1 MIPNSFIDDYMPSAN
16 GEFVKVYLYLL
27 RCMNSHTYVCSIS
40 AIADTLNHTEMD
52 VIRALRYW
60 QKVNLLSLEETP
72 DGQIC
77 GIHLLSTGGSTDDAM
92 DSMGS
97 LAPVVSLARTIATPA
112 AAVAPLSAEQTAPAP
127 AVDLTEPK
135 KVSAPDRRK
144 YTADEISAFCRDEDI
159 SELIFL
165 VETYLKHTLS
175 ENDMNTVLF
184 WHEQLKFPNDLIVY
198 LLEYCISK
206 GHTSMR
212 YMDKVALGWHEK
224 GIDCV
229 EHAKEDA
236 AIHSQAYYGVMKA
249 LGITGRS
256 LVDTETAYIRKWT
269 KEYMFD
275 LSIIKEACNRTIT
288 ATHQSSFEYTDS
300 ILTSWYK
307 NNVHTLADVKK
318 LDLNYT
324 KTKTKT
330 KKSSSSQRTAPAP
343 RKNSFTNF
351 SSREYDYDNLEELLL
366 SSSAK
371 AH

>member
-1 MIPNSFIDDYMPSAN
+1 
-16 GEFVKVYLYLL
+16 
-27 RCMNSHTYVCSIS
+27 MNSHTYVCSIS

-60 QKVNLLSLEETP
+60 QKVNLLSLEETA

-77 GIHLLSTGGSTDDAM
+77 GIHLLPTGSSTSDAI

-112 AAVAPLSAEQTAPAP
+112 AAVAPLSAEPAAAPAQDLPP
-127 AVDLTEPK
+127 ALSGIPVD
-135 KVSAPDRRK
+135 SAAAYRAPEKRR
-144 YTADEISAFCRDEDI
+144 YTADEISAFCRDDEI

-184 WHEQLKFPNDLIVY
+184 WHEQLKFPNELIVY

-224 GIDCV
+224 GIDSV
-229 EHAKEDA
+229 DKAKEDA

-256 LVDTETAYIRKWT
+256 LIDSEQAFIRKWT

-275 LSIIKEACNRTIT
+275 LPLITEACSRTIA

-318 LDLNYT
+318 LDQAY
-324 KTKTKT
+324 TKTKT
-330 KKSSSSQRTAPAP
+330 KKSVSNSRPAPAP

-366 SSSAK
+366 SSQAK
-371 AH
+371 AN

>member
-1 MIPNSFIDDYMPSAN
+1 
-16 GEFVKVYLYLL
+16 
-27 RCMNSHTYVCSIS
+27 MNSHTYVCSIS

-60 QKVNLLSLEETP
+60 QKVNLLSLEETA

-77 GIHLLSTGGSTDDAM
+77 GIHLLPTESSASADAV
-92 DSMGS
+92 DSMGR

-112 AAVAPLSAEQTAPAP
+112 AAVAPLLTDPVTAPAP
-127 AVDLTEPK
+127 SAQASVST
-135 KVSAPDRRK
+135 VSAYRAPEKRK
-144 YTADEISAFCRDEDI
+144 YSADEISAFCRNDEI

-184 WHEQLKFPNDLIVY
+184 WHEQLHFPNDLIVY

-224 GIDCV
+224 GIETV
-229 EHAKEDA
+229 EQAKEDA

-256 LVDTETAYIRKWT
+256 LVDTEKNFIHKWS

-275 LSIIKEACNRTIT
+275 LPLIQEACSRTIT
-288 ATHQSSFEYTDS
+288 ATHQPSFEYTDS
-300 ILTSWYK
+300 ILTNWYK
-307 NNVHTLADVKK
+307 NHVHTLADIQK
-318 LDLNYT
+318 LDQAYT
-324 KTKTKT
+324 KSKKTA
-330 KKSSSSQRTAPAP
+330 SRPAPAA

-371 AH
+371 AN